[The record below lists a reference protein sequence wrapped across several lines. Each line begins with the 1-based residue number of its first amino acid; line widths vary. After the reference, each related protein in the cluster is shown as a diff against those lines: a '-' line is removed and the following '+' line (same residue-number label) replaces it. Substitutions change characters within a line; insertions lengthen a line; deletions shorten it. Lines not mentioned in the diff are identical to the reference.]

1 MDLAATSYSKHCET
15 LKPFQCNIIIIIN
28 IWDDKG
34 DQKDYGIQGELA
46 RPALMIA
53 HMFKMIK
60 MSKMIK
66 TIKMRM
72 SRLVLTELVCWQL
85 HRLLLA
91 LQPPP
96 VIYRLVYSV
105 SDPQIQIH
113 KQRDTNTQIH
123 GYKHLLRCGDC
134 PGGHLTLES
143 IMMET

>member
-1 MDLAATSYSKHCET
+1 
-15 LKPFQCNIIIIIN
+15 
-28 IWDDKG
+28 
-34 DQKDYGIQGELA
+34 
-46 RPALMIA
+46 
-53 HMFKMIK
+53 MFKMIRMIRMIK
-60 MSKMIK
+60 TIRMVRMIKMIK
-66 TIKMRM
+66 VIKMRM

-143 IMMET
+143 IMMETCWKHLVAVGAL